1 MIETWV
7 EALGRRECEL
17 KLAALAE
24 VLGGDGGRV
33 LRLAKEGEGQA
44 PHYTELARAN
54 VRQAILDAALV
65 LFRKDGCSGLSM
77 RRLAD
82 SIGYTPKT
90 IYLYFTDKDD
100 LLSMINDH
108 LKLHDTEEDAY
119 GSLLAVAYHT
129 NEALRELSFL
139 LDQAEE
145 TADGNPGEEI
155 GH

>member
-1 MIETWV
+1 MG
-7 EALGRRECEL
+7 LCNHL
-17 KLAALAE
+17 CDAE
-24 VLGGDGGRV
+24 
-33 LRLAKEGEGQA
+33 EQ
-44 PHYTELARAN
+44 
-54 VRQAILDAALV
+54 
-65 LFRKDGCSGLSM
+65 M
-77 RRLAD
+77 R
-82 SIGYTPKT
+82 S
-90 IYLYFTDKDD
+90 
-100 LLSMINDH
+100 LLSTINDH